1 MNTQQNTDNNEKI
14 DYNKINEICDD
25 IKNVIKTPSDGVF
38 EMYRLFPKNIDEI
51 NGYVVKFDGIT
62 KHDINYAKKRWNKIM
77 LQSDNDEIKNIEQ
90 YITEYF
96 TEHCYEIDINKS
108 IYIKPICVSNDAD
121 DFEKNIL
128 GAKNASKILYINDI
142 ATGIQ
147 NKLIFEE
154 CPKEFKQHT
163 YIKNNISK
171 YINDKSHKKRLEII
185 QSLLFADN
193 GYNDYTAFIDVAKI
207 ISSDDSEYV
216 AAILYHFIWQTK
228 RKMTGRPVHNHMMPV
243 FTGKQNCGKSK
254 FINDYFLKPILG
266 LYSPATFSQIGDDR
280 QVELVTNNY
289 VIFFDEMIGTS
300 KSDNNVIK
308 NAITRENITY
318 RPMGTNETKNAKNNA
333 TCIGCTNESLAD
345 LIRDETG
352 ARRFPIINYGDANG
366 FNAPWKNP
374 EFEKIN
380 WDNLW
385 RIVNPSDDSVF
396 EKHPRLFDSAMEK
409 INENKFISPFQDWAM
424 SMTDKP
430 DHISPKT

>member
-1 MNTQQNTDNNEKI
+1 M
-14 DYNKINEICDD
+14 
-25 IKNVIKTPSDGVF
+25 
-38 EMYRLFPKNIDEI
+38 
-51 NGYVVKFDGIT
+51 
-62 KHDINYAKKRWNKIM
+62 
-77 LQSDNDEIKNIEQ
+77 
-90 YITEYF
+90 
-96 TEHCYEIDINKS
+96 
-108 IYIKPICVSNDAD
+108 
-121 DFEKNIL
+121 

-171 YINDKSHKKRLEII
+171 YINDKSHEKRLEII

-207 ISSDDSEYV
+207 ISSDYSEYV

-228 RKMTGRPVHNHMMPV
+228 RKMTGRSVHNHMMPV

-289 VIFFDEMIGTS
+289 VIFFDEMIGTN

-318 RPMGTNETKNAKNNA
+318 RPMGTNETKSAKNNA
-333 TCIGCTNESLAD
+333 TFIGCTNESLAD

-385 RIVNPSDDSVF
+385 CIVNPSDDSVF

-430 DHISPKT
+430 DHISPKTSKSLYEFYHEYMKKYHPSSPPISITKFNRQMAQYSNDNAQTVVMLVDSSSKLKTYYWNKQ